1 MRNSLTLAVAFA
13 LGVAVWLGLSVLSP
27 DVSPLDSGVRLLL
40 ASGIAGF
47 LIALVEGEI
56 TWDSLL
62 ALYVGQITSLTGLAF
77 FTTTPPDA
85 PPLPLQLLFLV
96 CFNLAAAAGGAIG
109 ALGNALVR
117 QGTLEARDLDS

>member
-1 MRNSLTLAVAFA
+1 MRSSLTVAVAFA

-47 LIALVEGEI
+47 LISLVEGEI
-56 TWDSLL
+56 TWDGLL
-62 ALYVGQITSLTGLAF
+62 ALYVGQITALTGLAF

-96 CFNLAAAAGGAIG
+96 CFNLAAAAGGAMG

-117 QGTLEARDLDS
+117 KGTIEASDL

>member
-1 MRNSLTLAVAFA
+1 MRSSLTLAVAFA

-27 DVSPLDSGVRLLL
+27 DASPLDSGVRLLL
-40 ASGIAGF
+40 ASGVSGF

-56 TWDSLL
+56 TWDGLL
-62 ALYVGQITSLTGLAF
+62 ALYVGQVTALTGLAF
-77 FTTTPPDA
+77 FTPTPAEA

-96 CFNLAAAAGGAIG
+96 SFNLAAAAGGAIG

-117 QGTLEARDLDS
+117 RGTLEARE